1 MATESVVQRAF
12 AGGELAPALYARA
25 DQAKYLTGLRT
36 CRNFLVLRSGGV
48 SNRAGFRY
56 VSPCKTNAST
66 VRLLRYNSEVAG
78 ESILIEAGD
87 GYLRFFKA
95 GAAVQVSGVTAWSGA
110 TAYVIG
116 DIAESGGVNYY
127 CVKAH
132 TNHAPPNAT
141 YWYAMPGSLLELP
154 HPFGTAAFSWV
165 QSGRVITLTQE
176 SAQPHELIFVE
187 LTRWVIQAITTAPT
201 TPAPENL
208 VLTPG
213 GTGTRYAAYVVTA
226 ALAETYEESLV
237 SNVVVN
243 TGVAEPTPD
252 APHVL
257 DWDAVTGAA
266 EYYLYADPYGNGTFG
281 FIGTA
286 TGVNQ
291 FKDSGF
297 VPDFTVTPPL
307 ARTLFATSGNYP
319 KRAAHYQQRRFFAH
333 TANEPDAMWGS
344 RVGFPSNFAI
354 SSPLQDD
361 DAITFKIAGNQH
373 HPVRNLVG
381 LKSLV
386 VLTDG
391 GEWVVRG
398 GADGVLSPSALSA
411 DQEAYY
417 GADDVRPVV
426 IGNAI
431 VYVQARGSIVRDL
444 QFTQT
449 VEGFAG
455 RDLTIYA
462 SHLFDPYTVAELDYA
477 QVPHSIV
484 WVVRSDG
491 VLLGLT
497 YLREHDIWG
506 WHRHD
511 TSGVFEHV
519 CVVPEN
525 EEDAVY
531 VIVRRTIDGGTVRYI
546 ERLESREI
554 LDFNTEAFFVDSGL
568 SYAGA
573 PTSNVTGLDH
583 LEGEV
588 VAVLGDG
595 QVVYSGDPN
604 GVNAESFRVSG
615 GAINLPAAYSAIH
628 VGLRI
633 VAEIE
638 TLDLDVEGS
647 SVRDKRK
654 RVAGLSVLLESSSR
668 AFRAGPDVD
677 HLRRFEPAA
686 HESTAPAV
694 TGQVEMSLT
703 SGFDKYGRV
712 LIRQTDPLPLT
723 ILGVLPQVE
732 LGG

>member
-1 MATESVVQRAF
+1 MATETVIQRAF

-25 DQAKYLTGLRT
+25 DQVKYALGLRT
-36 CRNFLVLRSGGV
+36 CRNFMVLRSGGV
-48 SNRAGFRY
+48 SNRSGFRY
-56 VSPCKTNAST
+56 VSACKTSSAN
-66 VRLLRYNSEVAG
+66 VRLLRYESEITG
-78 ESILIEAGD
+78 ESLLIEAGD

-95 GAAVQVSGVTAWSGA
+95 GAAVEVSGVAAWAGG

-127 CVKAH
+127 CRKAH
-132 TNHAPPNAT
+132 TNHVPPNAT

-154 HPFGTAAFSWV
+154 HPFGAAAFSWG
-165 QSGRVITLTQE
+165 QSGRVVTLTHE
-176 SAQPHELIFVE
+176 SGPPHELIFE
-187 LTRWVIQAITTAPT
+187 ALTRWVIQAVTTAPVT
-201 TPAPENL
+201 PTPANL

-213 GTGTRYAAYVVTA
+213 GAGTRYAAYVVTA

-237 SNVVVN
+237 SNVVVD
-243 TGVAEPTPD
+243 TGVAEATVD

-257 DWDAVTGAA
+257 DWDAVAGAA
-266 EYYLYADPYGNGTFG
+266 EYYVYSDPYGNGTFG

-291 FKDSGF
+291 FKDAGF
-297 VPDFTVTPPL
+297 VPDFAVTPPL
-307 ARTLFATSGNYP
+307 ARTLFATAGNYP
-319 KRAAHYQQRRFFAH
+319 KRVGHHQQRRLFGY
-333 TANEPDAMWGS
+333 TANEPDAIWGS
-344 RVGFPSNFAI
+344 RVGFRSNFGI

-361 DAITFKIAGNQH
+361 DAITFKIAGNHH
-373 HPVRNLVG
+373 HPVRHLVG
-381 LKSLV
+381 LKTLI

-391 GEWVVRG
+391 GEWTVG
-398 GADGVLSPSALSA
+398 EPKTPLTPSAIPADEETSYGSA
-411 DQEAYY
+411 
-417 GADDVRPVV
+417 DVRPLVV
-426 IGNAI
+426 GNAI
-431 VYVQARGSIVRDL
+431 IYVQARGSIVRDL
-444 QFTQT
+444 QFDQT

-455 RDLTIYA
+455 RDLTVYS
-462 SHLFDPYTVAELDYA
+462 SHLVDAYTIAEMDYA

-484 WVVRSDG
+484 WAVRSDG
-491 VLLGLT
+491 TLLGLT

-511 TSGVFEHV
+511 TVGAFEHV
-519 CVVPEN
+519 CVVAEG

-554 LDFNTEAFFVDSGL
+554 LDFAADAFFVDSGL

-595 QVVYSGDPN
+595 QVVYNGDPA
-604 GVNAESFRVSG
+604 GALAESFRVSG
-615 GAINLPAAYSAIH
+615 GALNLPAEYSNIH
-628 VGLRI
+628 VGLQI
-633 VAEIE
+633 LGDAE
-638 TLDLDVEGS
+638 TLDLDVEGA

-654 RVAGLSVLLESSSR
+654 RVMGLSLLLESSSR

-677 HLRRFEPAA
+677 HLRRYEPPA

-703 SGFDKYGRV
+703 AGFDKYGRV
-712 LIRQTDPLPLT
+712 LIRQSDPLPLT
-723 ILGVLPQVE
+723 VLGVMPHLE